1 MRIRAVGLCLAIAIG
16 AVACDR
22 SQPSTRSGTPAV
34 SAPSGSSALPAKVTG
49 IELGN
54 AIAAD
59 GRLAAGAA
67 KSTFAPS
74 ETIYVSVLTD
84 RPPAGATLSARWT
97 YEDGQLVSE
106 GHESLTSAERNAT
119 EFHISKPDGWPTGR
133 YKVEIALNG
142 QPAGG
147 REFEV
152 R

>member
-22 SQPSTRSGTPAV
+22 SQRSTRTDAPAV
-34 SAPSGSSALPAKVTG
+34 SSGSSALPAKVTG

-54 AIAAD
+54 AVTAE
-59 GRLAAGAA
+59 GRVAAGAA

-119 EFHISKPDGWPTGR
+119 EFHISKPDGWPAGR